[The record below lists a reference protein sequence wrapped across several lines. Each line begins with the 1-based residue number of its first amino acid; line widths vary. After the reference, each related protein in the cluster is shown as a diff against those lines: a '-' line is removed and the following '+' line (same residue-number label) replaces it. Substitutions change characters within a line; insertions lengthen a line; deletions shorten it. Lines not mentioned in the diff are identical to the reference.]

1 MSELIPLDV
10 AMTHLYA
17 EEADKEQVARK
28 LAGAVAIAERYMGR
42 KIYANF
48 SQLQDAQAAA
58 TLERKNLSQD
68 DDELYQSQ
76 LSDLQMQMRG
86 VVISPD
92 IETAILLILGTLY
105 AYREDVAVGVA
116 ELPTSAKFYLQSYR
130 VMEV

>member
-68 DDELYQSQ
+68 DELYQSQ

>member
-17 EEADKEQVARK
+17 EETDKEQVARK

-48 SQLQDAQAAA
+48 SQLQDAQATA
-58 TLERKNLSQD
+58 TLERKNLSQ

-92 IETAILLILGTLY
+92 IETAILLVLGTLY
-105 AYREDVAVGVA
+105 AYREDVAAGVA

-130 VMEV
+130 VMGV

>member
-48 SQLQDAQAAA
+48 SQLQDAQATA
-58 TLERKNLSQD
+58 TLERKNLSQ

-76 LSDLQMQMRG
+76 LSDLQMQTRG

-92 IETAILLILGTLY
+92 IETAILLVLGTLY
-105 AYREDVAVGVA
+105 AYREDVAAGVA

-130 VMEV
+130 VMGV